1 MKIKDLH
8 PSVKDCLKKYV
19 MSLKVYYAGRGFDV
33 KREEVFK
40 VVSEKLKKIH
50 ILSVAGNPEDRIILI
65 QVATEK
71 TYENGVKELRY
82 HRVVYDRLKK
92 KGSCT
97 CEWFSKNRVCKHIL
111 KVLLLHHHGGSF
123 YRRKLSYPA
132 YKGNRKSYTTT
143 QIKTKVA

>member
-19 MSLKVYYAGRGFDV
+19 MSLKAYYRSKGVDL
-33 KREEVFK
+33 KIEEVLK
-40 VVSEKLKKIH
+40 GVSEKLKEIH
-50 ILSVAGNPEDRIILI
+50 ILSVAGSSEERMILI
-65 QVATEK
+65 QTATEK
-71 TYENGVKELRY
+71 IYDSGIRELRY
-82 HRVVYDRLKK
+82 HRVAYDRLKR

-97 CEWFSKNRVCKHIL
+97 CRWFGKNGVCKHIL

-132 YKGNRKSYTTT
+132 YKKNRKSYTTT